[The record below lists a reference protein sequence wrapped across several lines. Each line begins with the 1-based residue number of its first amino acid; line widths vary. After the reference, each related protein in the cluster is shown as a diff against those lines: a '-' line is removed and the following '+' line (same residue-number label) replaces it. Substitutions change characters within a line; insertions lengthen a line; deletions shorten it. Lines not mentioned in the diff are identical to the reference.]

1 MKTLAL
7 FFLLCGNFLLFA
19 QFAGGSGTAGDP
31 YKIAT
36 GAQFY
41 EMRSYGYAYFIQTAN
56 ISLAGYSSGSGWV
69 PDFAPQSYN
78 GNGFKITGL
87 VINRPTEDFIG
98 LFSDSVTEVK
108 NVILE
113 NCSVTGDYYVGGLLG
128 QNRGTVSNCFVSGT
142 VNGNRYCGGLIGNS
156 RFDYAPVS
164 NCYSSC
170 SVYGEMYIGGL
181 VGYLREFSSVVNCY
195 SKGSVTYDYL
205 PSGGLIGCSTDG
217 VVTNSFWD
225 TETSGMATSWG
236 GTGLTSA
243 EMKNCVNFYNAGWN
257 FTSIWGMNETQ
268 NGGYPFLRI
277 QGFVHNIFGGGDGSP
292 GSPWLISTP
301 YHLNNVRYYKSAI
314 DDFLQTDDIDLS
326 GYSSGSGWEPI
337 GDASFEFLG
346 TYEGGG
352 HKITG
357 LYVNR
362 PGLQG
367 AGLFGALR
375 LADVSGI
382 IIEDCAVTG
391 SDCTGALAGSTTDDV
406 TVRRCSAS
414 GSVTGYDNTGGLIGY
429 SRGSISQCS
438 SSADAAGHDYMGGL
452 IGACELGYVENC
464 YASGTVTGRGVLGG
478 LIGLCNHC
486 SVNKTYA
493 SCIITG
499 SEPSGGLIAVN
510 DFYYPV
516 TNSFWDAERSKIETS
531 AGGDIS
537 DTRSMQDVRTYT
549 SLEKALDYPWDFA
562 GNPYSDKE
570 NDDFWNIDPL
580 LNGGYPFLQSEQIVP
595 VPVITSV
602 SIAGSD
608 LIIVWGP
615 VTGATSYK
623 VYSSDDPM
631 FGYHW
636 EDGMGVFN
644 GCQYIVPASFQK
656 LFYKVSAVNDFKK

>member
-1 MKTLAL
+1 MKAL
-7 FFLLCGNFLLFA
+7 LLFLLLGMNFA
-19 QFAGGSGTAGDP
+19 VYCQFSGGTGTAGDP
-31 YKIAT
+31 YQIAT

-41 EMRSYGYAYFIQTAN
+41 AMRSYSYAYFIQTAN
-56 ISLAGYSSGSGWV
+56 ISLAAYSSGSGWV

-98 LFSDSVTEVK
+98 LFSDSVTEIK

-164 NCYSSC
+164 NCHSSC

-181 VGYLREFSSVVNCY
+181 VGYLRELSSVVNCY
-195 SKGSVTYDYL
+195 SKGAVSTSWGPY
-205 PSGGLIGCSTDG
+205 GGLIGSSTDG

-326 GYSSGSGWEPI
+326 GYTSGSGWDPI
-337 GDASFEFLG
+337 GDAAFEFLG

-362 PGLQG
+362 PALQG

-375 LADVSGI
+375 LATVLGV
-382 IIEDCAVTG
+382 IIEDCNITG
-391 SDCTGALAGSTTDDV
+391 YDCTGALAGSTTDDV
-406 TVRRCSAS
+406 TIGRCSTS
-414 GSVTGYDNTGGLIGY
+414 GSVTGNDNTGGLIGY
-429 SRGSISQCS
+429 SRASLFQCS
-438 SSADAAGHDYMGGL
+438 SGVVVEGNDFVGGL
-452 IGACELGYVENC
+452 IGQTDLGRVENS
-464 YASGTVTGRGVLGG
+464 YASGSVSGRNVIGGLVGYCRFLRVNKTYSSCLISGSDILGG
-478 LIGLCNHC
+478 LIAEA
-486 SVNKTYA
+486 VE
-493 SCIITG
+493 
-499 SEPSGGLIAVN
+499 SE
-510 DFYYPV
+510 V
-516 TNSFWDAERSKIETS
+516 TNSFWDAETSGVVTS
-531 AGGDIS
+531 AGGDMS
-537 DTRSMQDVRTYT
+537 DTRSMQDVVTYT
-549 SLEKALDYPWDFA
+549 SLKKLLEYPWDFA
-562 GNPYSDKE
+562 GDPYEDKE
-570 NDDFWNIDPL
+570 SEDYWNIDPL
-580 LNGGYPFLQSEQIVP
+580 FNGGYPFLQSEQFVS
-595 VPVITSV
+595 VPVITSATSV
-602 SIAGSD
+602 GSD
-608 LIIVWGP
+608 FVISWSA
-615 VTGATSYK
+615 VTGAVSYK
-623 VYSSDDPM
+623 VYSSNEP
-631 FGYHW
+631 FGTYV
-636 EDGMGVFN
+636 EDNTGSFN
-644 GCQYIVPASFQK
+644 GCQWSIPYNLSKA
-656 LFYKVSAVNDFKK
+656 FYKVTAVNNFKK